1 MPSGH
6 LPSRAERLIA
16 AAGHDGNPRLEG
28 SITPLRSGAVIAE
41 QRRVVERMVLTLYSA
56 NFI

>member
-16 AAGHDGNPRLEG
+16 AAGHDGNTRDLNAWPRRFDRERQL
-28 SITPLRSGAVIAE
+28 PAE
-41 QRRVVERMVLTLYSA
+41 RRVAARMILT
-56 NFI
+56 